1 MHRIKCYTILTISG
15 PPKKPARNYSKVFF
29 KQNTMYLFSLGW
41 GLLCWNNLHECHVLS
56 VL

>member
-1 MHRIKCYTILTISG
+1 
-15 PPKKPARNYSKVFF
+15 
-29 KQNTMYLFSLGW
+29 MYLFSLGW